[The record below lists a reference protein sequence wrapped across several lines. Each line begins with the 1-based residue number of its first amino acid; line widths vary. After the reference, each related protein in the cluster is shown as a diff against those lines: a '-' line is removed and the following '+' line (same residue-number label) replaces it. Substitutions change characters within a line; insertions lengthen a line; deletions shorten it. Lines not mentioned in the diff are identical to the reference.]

1 MNRQKFCN
9 KDPVLKEL
17 ILLILKILTV
27 ILVITLLF
35 TYIFG
40 VLRVKDERMIPN
52 INPNDTLFYYRLDRK
67 YLVGETVVYSYNGKN
82 HLARIIATGGDEVD
96 IDGEGLTV
104 NSSRQYEPKI
114 YKETFPIK
122 EGITYPL
129 KLKED
134 EFFVLADNREMTEDS
149 RLFGGIKKGQI
160 KGKAFIL
167 IRKNGI

>member
-82 HLARIIATGGDEVD
+82 HLAG
-96 IDGEGLTV
+96 
-104 NSSRQYEPKI
+104 
-114 YKETFPIK
+114 
-122 EGITYPL
+122 
-129 KLKED
+129 
-134 EFFVLADNREMTEDS
+134 
-149 RLFGGIKKGQI
+149 
-160 KGKAFIL
+160 
-167 IRKNGI
+167 